1 MENSPENRKIE
12 IDQES
17 LGYLDITRK
26 WTMFFAILGFIFLGI
41 MLVLGLVAG
50 SFMSLFSSKMAGL
63 SGMEGMEGMETAKA
77 AGGIASIFVFI
88 ILLIFAVIYFFP
100 LLYLLRFSKH
110 TKNAVANLDANEMR
124 LGFKNLKSYWKYIG
138 ILIIILLSFY
148 LLVLIFAGSSL
159 ALLSGLKG

>member
-1 MENSPENRKIE
+1 MENSLENRKIE

-17 LGYLDITRK
+17 LGYLDTTRK
-26 WTMFFAILGFIFLGI
+26 WTMFFAILGFIGLGV
-41 MLVLGLVAG
+41 MLILCLVAG
-50 SFMSLFSSKMAGL
+50 SFMSLFSSKMAGM

-77 AGGIASIFVFI
+77 VGGFASIFVFI

-110 TKNAVANLDANEMR
+110 TKNAVTNLDANEMR
-124 LGFKNLKSYWKYIG
+124 LGFKNLKAYWKYIG
-138 ILIIILLSFY
+138 ILIIVTLSFC
-148 LLVLIFAGSSL
+148 LLGLVLSASSL

>member
-1 MENSPENRKIE
+1 MENSLENRKIE

-17 LGYLDITRK
+17 LGYLDTTRK
-26 WTMFFAILGFIFLGI
+26 WAMFFAILGFIGLGV
-41 MLVLGLVAG
+41 MLILGLVAG
-50 SFMSLFSSKMAGL
+50 SFMSLFSSKMAGM

-77 AGGIASIFVFI
+77 VGGFASIFVFI

-110 TKNAVANLDANEMR
+110 TKNAITNLDANEMR
-124 LGFKNLKSYWKYIG
+124 LGFRNLKAYWKYIG
-138 ILIIILLSFY
+138 ILIIVTLSFC
-148 LLVLIFAGSSL
+148 LLGLVLSASSL